1 MKHFITTIALQEHLS
16 AINYQN
22 IENAVYLDN
31 DREFT
36 NPILIP
42 LKNLAGKGEKIR
54 VTAIVTND
62 ENGRCER
69 NLKTFKEEV
78 ETLRAELGF
87 EYDGVEE
94 LSVEY
99 AESTMKHLNFFE
111 ALIEHICDGE
121 ELIAD
126 ITYGNKPTPIVLQLA
141 LTFAYHYKENNVI
154 KALTYGEFVHGP
166 EKKGYIY
173 DVSALFYM
181 NSIMTEMASAK
192 PRDPLG
198 FIKML
203 LGREENDNG

>member
-16 AINYQN
+16 AISYRN
-22 IENAVYLDN
+22 IEDAAYLEN

-36 NPILIP
+36 NPVLIP
-42 LKNLAGKGEKIR
+42 LKNLAERGEKIR
-54 VTAIVTND
+54 ITAIVTND
-62 ENGRCER
+62 ENSRCER
-69 NLKTFKEEV
+69 NLKIFQEEV
-78 ETLRAELGF
+78 KTLCKEIGF

-99 AESTMKHLNFFE
+99 AESTMKHLKFFE
-111 ALIEHICDGE
+111 ALIEHIHDGD
-121 ELIAD
+121 ELIVD

-141 LTFAYHYKENNVI
+141 LTFVYLYKENTVV

-166 EKKGYIY
+166 DRKGYIY

-181 NSIMTEMASAK
+181 NSIMAEMTSAK
-192 PRDPLG
+192 PQDPLG

-203 LGREENDNG
+203 LGEGEKDHG

>member
-16 AINYQN
+16 AISYRN
-22 IENAVYLDN
+22 IEGAEYLDN

-36 NPILIP
+36 NPVLIP
-42 LKNLAGKGEKIR
+42 LKNLTERGEKIR
-54 VTAIVTND
+54 ITAILTND

-69 NLKTFKEEV
+69 NFKTFKEEV
-78 ETLRAELGF
+78 EMLRKEIGF
-87 EYDGVEE
+87 EYDSIEE
-94 LSVEY
+94 ITVEY

-111 ALIEHICDGE
+111 ALIEHIHDGD
-121 ELIAD
+121 ELTVD

-141 LTFAYHYKENNVI
+141 LTFVYLYKKNTVV

-166 EKKGYIY
+166 DKKGYIY

-181 NSIMTEMASAK
+181 NSIMAEMTSAK

-203 LGREENDNG
+203 LGEGEKDNG